1 MRRFNS
7 YFAANVFIMQR
18 FIQRWIKISLI
29 SLATIALLGC
39 ILRYKIAFS
48 LPFVDQKYLLHAH
61 SHFAFSGWIT
71 QALMTCLTGY
81 LAKSSQ
87 AKIQK
92 KYNGL
97 LLANLITACGM
108 LFSFSWEG
116 YGIVSIIFST
126 LSIFVSYFFA
136 VIYWRDLNR
145 LPQKSIAHNW
155 FKFAI
160 MFNAVSSIG
169 AFGLAFMMA
178 KKIMHPELY
187 TAAIYLFLH
196 FQYNG
201 WFFFACM
208 GLFTAYLS
216 SHNINLKYMPL
227 VLQIF
232 AAAIVPIY
240 FLSILWIE
248 PPLWL
253 YIIIVLSAIVQFA
266 AFLLMVFM
274 LRPYL
279 KKIISQSPP
288 IAVWLIAFA
297 TISLF
302 IKLLLQLLSVIPT
315 LNKMVYG
322 FRPIVIGYLHLV
334 FLGIITLYIL
344 GYSILHNYII
354 TSKAAIKSIY
364 LFTAGIIVN
373 EVLLM
378 LQGVYDLFYINIP
391 YMSEML
397 LAAAIIMFTGI
408 TFTVISQFK
417 RIEYLDT
424 SSTLVTY

>member
-1 MRRFNS
+1 
-7 YFAANVFIMQR
+7 MQR
-18 FIQRWIKISLI
+18 FIQQWIRISLI
-29 SLATIALLGC
+29 SLATVALLGC

-81 LAKSSQ
+81 LAKSPQ

-92 KYNGL
+92 KYNVL

-108 LFSFSWEG
+108 LFSFPWEG

-136 VIYWRDLNR
+136 VIYWHDLNK
-145 LPQKSIAHNW
+145 LPQKCIEHTW

-160 MFNAVSSIG
+160 VFNAVSSIG
-169 AFGLAFMMA
+169 AFSLAFMMA
-178 KKIMHPELY
+178 TKIMHPELY
-187 TAAIYLFLH
+187 TAAIYFFLH

-216 SHNINLKYMPL
+216 TQNINLKYMPF
-227 VLQIF
+227 VLQLF
-232 AAAIVPIY
+232 AAAIVPVY
-240 FLSILWIE
+240 FLSILWVE
-248 PPLWL
+248 PSLWI
-253 YIIIVLSAIVQFA
+253 YIIIVLSVTAQFV

-279 KKIISQSPP
+279 KKIISQSPS
-288 IAVWLIAFA
+288 IAVWLTAFA

-302 IKLLLQLLSVIPT
+302 IKLLLQMLSVIPS
-315 LNKMVYG
+315 LNQMVYG

-334 FLGIITLYIL
+334 FLGIITLFLL
-344 GYSILHNYII
+344 GYCILHNYII
-354 TSKAAIKSIY
+354 TSKAAIKGIY
-364 LFTAGIIVN
+364 IFTAGIIIN

-397 LAAAIIMFTGI
+397 LAAAIIMFTGV
-408 TFTVISQFK
+408 TFTVISQYK

-424 SSTLVTY
+424 SSALFTY